1 MDWSSELRKALSAR
15 AQAYAQTNGVAFYSS
30 LGAAPAVLFEP
41 SNTTIT
47 HGNFITSSYQAIHN
61 QPDWLKRTKKSHA
74 QRAALPQ
81 AKQEL
86 ACEMDSCNSSDAL
99 LMNIFCYPGA
109 VETIVTGLFPG
120 TSPKRPEFGVSGNV
134 SLADG
139 VDATEVDMR
148 IGDTIFEAKL
158 TERNFTART
167 KAHLGSYSRFA
178 EVFEASSLPQ
188 TATEYQGYQLI
199 RNVLAAQQH
208 SWSFYLICDTRRPD
222 LVHEWWKVYGA
233 VRDDALRRR
242 CGLVFWQEI
251 AAAAPTEL
259 KTFLRDKYAL

>member
-1 MDWSSELRKALSAR
+1 LDWSSELRKALSVR
-15 AQAYAQTNGVAFYSS
+15 AQAYAQSRGVAFYSS
-30 LGAAPAVLFEP
+30 LGASPTVLFEP
-41 SNTTIT
+41 SDLTAT
-47 HGNFITSSYQAIHN
+47 HGNFIASSYHAIHN
-61 QPDWLKRTKKSHA
+61 QPDWLQRTKKAHA

-109 VETIVTGLFPG
+109 AETIVTRLFPG
-120 TSPKRPEFGVSGNV
+120 TPPKSPEFGVSGNV
-134 SLADG
+134 SLVDG
-139 VDATEVDMR
+139 VDATEIDMR

-158 TERNFTART
+158 TERDFTSRT
-167 KAHLGSYSRFA
+167 KAHLGSYTGFA

-208 SWSFYLICDTRRPD
+208 SCRFYLICDARRPD

-233 VRDDALRRR
+233 VRHHALRRR

-251 AAAAPTEL
+251 AAAAPSEL
-259 KTFLRDKYAL
+259 RRFLREKYDL